1 MHTHL
6 WIVGSGN
13 GGMGGGG
20 GDGGGGDRGIDKGP
34 ERTSYGSGGGGEGG
48 GSGSYGGGRP
58 QPRARRTQRRVTHNE
73 KRYHSGSAMH
83 YVVSERTFFRVA
95 ANGTLISARNVVD
108 CVSILPR
115 SQLLACTSL

>member
-1 MHTHL
+1 VAGRKYEYLRLGIKCSSCVHTHL

-13 GGMGGGG
+13 GGIGGGG

-83 YVVSERTFFRVA
+83 YVASERT
-95 ANGTLISARNVVD
+95 NVLPSCGKRDVD
-108 CVSILPR
+108 
-115 SQLLACTSL
+115 